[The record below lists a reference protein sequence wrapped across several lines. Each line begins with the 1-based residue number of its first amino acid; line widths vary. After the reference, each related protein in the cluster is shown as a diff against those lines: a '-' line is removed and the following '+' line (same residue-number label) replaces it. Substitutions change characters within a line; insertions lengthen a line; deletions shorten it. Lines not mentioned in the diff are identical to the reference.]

1 MRSHFPRT
9 LAPLSPSTP
18 LLPIHQCGSA
28 APQQPPLP
36 SPLHCPT
43 DHLLPKTLQSRC
55 SPPSTTRTATAIL
68 SSEVHGDSL
77 TNPWSPQSLI
87 CSHLQPST
95 SFLVIL
101 VSASAVTKCQPLVN
115 TTLSFCLKPLRLCC
129 NLQSLGSPQATGPE
143 QCPTRAVCTVKLSV

>member
-43 DHLLPKTLQSRC
+43 DHLLPKTSQSRC

-77 TNPWSPQSLI
+77 TSPWSPHSLI

-101 VSASAVTKCQPLVN
+101 VSASAVTKCQPPEYHLVILPKA
-115 TTLSFCLKPLRLCC
+115 TEAVLQLTIPWLSSSHRPWTMPYK
-129 NLQSLGSPQATGPE
+129 GSMYSEA
-143 QCPTRAVCTVKLSV
+143 